1 MEVLLKAQYAAAQNK
16 ERKMSEA
23 GHSWLPLQRER
34 DGREELNNAA
44 PFHVART
51 SFYQSL

>member
-16 ERKMSEA
+16 DCKMSEA
-23 GHSWLPLQRER
+23 GTSQLPSQREM
-34 DGREELNNAA
+34 DGREELNNAT
-44 PFHVART
+44 PFPVVRT